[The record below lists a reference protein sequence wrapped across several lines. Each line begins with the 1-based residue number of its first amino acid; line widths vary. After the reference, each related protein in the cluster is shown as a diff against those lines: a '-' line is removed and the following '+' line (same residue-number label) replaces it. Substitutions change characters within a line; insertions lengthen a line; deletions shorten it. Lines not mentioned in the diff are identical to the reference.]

1 MKRRDFLTAAS
12 LAAIAPINR
21 LSRADTAS
29 SKSQLQYYELR
40 KYILKSPEKQK
51 LILDYLTAA
60 EIPALN
66 RIGIA
71 PVGVFKMLEPDT
83 PDLYVLLLHNSLNSV
98 LAASSLID
106 SDPQYRKDYAKI
118 LNAPISDPAYERI
131 STSLLLAFDHMPRL
145 EIPTKAD
152 TRIFQLR
159 IYESHNSIKA
169 TKKVEMFNTG
179 GEIDLFRK
187 NGLNPVFFGQAII
200 GPDLPNLTYMLAF
213 DNIEQKDKSW
223 DSFIKSPG
231 WEKLKADPYYKDTVS
246 KVTNILLRPAPCSQ
260 L

>member
-12 LAAIAPINR
+12 LAAIAPINS
-21 LSRADTAS
+21 LSRADTSS

-40 KYILKSPEKQK
+40 KYSLKSPEKQK

-131 STSLLLAFDHMPRL
+131 STSLLLAFDQMPKM
-145 EIPTKAD
+145 EIPTRAD
-152 TRIFQLR
+152 SRIFQLR
-159 IYESHNSIKA
+159 IYQSHDSIKA
-169 TKKVEMFNTG
+169 SRKVEMFNTG
-179 GEIDLFRK
+179 GEIALFRK
-187 NGLNPVFFGQAII
+187 TGLNPVFFGRAIT
-200 GPDLPNLTYMLAF
+200 GSDLPNLTYMLAF
-213 DNIEQKDKSW
+213 DNVEQKDKSW
-223 DSFIKSPG
+223 DDFRKSPG
-231 WEKLKADPYYKDTVS
+231 WEKLKADPYYADTVS
-246 KVTNILLRPAPCSQ
+246 KVTNILLRPAACSQ

>member
-1 MKRRDFLTAAS
+1 MKRREFLTAAS

-29 SKSQLQYYELR
+29 SKAQLQYYELR

-71 PVGVFKMLEPDT
+71 PVGVFKILEPDT

-98 LAASSLID
+98 LAASSIID
-106 SDPQYRKDYAKI
+106 SDPQYRKDYEKL

-131 STSLLLAFDHMPRL
+131 NTSLLLAFDQMPRL

-152 TRIFQLR
+152 TRIFLLR
-159 IYESHNSIKA
+159 IYESHDSIKA
-169 TKKVEMFNTG
+169 SKKVEMFNTG
-179 GEIDLFRK
+179 GEIGLFRK
-187 NGLNPVFFGQAII
+187 TGLNPVFFGQAII
-200 GPDLPNLTYMLAF
+200 GSDLPNLTYMLAF
-213 DNIEQKDKSW
+213 DNTDQKDKSW
-223 DSFIKSPG
+223 DNFRKSPG
-231 WEKLKADPYYKDTVS
+231 WEKLKADTYYADTVS

>member
-1 MKRRDFLTAAS
+1 MKRRDFLAAAS
-12 LAAIAPINR
+12 LAAIAPVNR

-29 SKSQLQYYELR
+29 SKEQLQYYELR

-51 LILDYLTAA
+51 LILDYLAAA

-66 RIGIA
+66 RIAIK

-83 PDLYVLLLHNSLNSV
+83 PDLYVLLLHDSLNSV

-106 SDPQYRKDYAKI
+106 SDPQYRKDYEKL

-131 STSLLLAFDHMPRL
+131 NTSLLLAFEQMPRL

-159 IYESHNSIKA
+159 IYESHDSIKA
-169 TKKVEMFNTG
+169 SKKVEMFNTG
-179 GEIDLFRK
+179 GEIALFRK
-187 NGLNPVFFGQAII
+187 TDLNPVFFGRAVI

-213 DNIEQKDKSW
+213 DNTEQKDKCW
-223 DSFIKSPG
+223 DNFRKSPG
-231 WEKLKADPYYKDTVS
+231 WEKLKADPYYSDTVS